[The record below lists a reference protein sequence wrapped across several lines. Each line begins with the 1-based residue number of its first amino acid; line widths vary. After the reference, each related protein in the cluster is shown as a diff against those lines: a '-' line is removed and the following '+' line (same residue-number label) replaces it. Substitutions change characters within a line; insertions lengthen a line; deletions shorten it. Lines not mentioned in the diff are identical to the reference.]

1 MSVKEKQFFK
11 QKLAIRVT
19 SSALVL
25 GALLA
30 IPLQAEAYYR
40 IGRIWT
46 STVGQKYPTVLAG
59 NFNTSMIQVS
69 SSMNQKWGSLPNS
82 TLKTGPV
89 LVTSSSSTYQNSAF
103 TMVFGDN
110 WDLYMDTAPGITLTC
125 AGCNWAHVSLSTKYI
140 WSNRF
145 EKATYLS
152 GFWGYVD
159 SSTVILHELGHS
171 YGLDHPDA
179 DPNSEFTYE
188 EISSVMY
195 PTTSIKRIVTPDDA
209 SGIAS
214 MY

>member
-1 MSVKEKQFFK
+1 MSVKEKKLFK

-46 STVGQKYPTVLAG
+46 STAGQKYPTVWSS
-59 NFNTSMIQVS
+59 NFNSSMIQVS
-69 SSMNQKWGSLPNS
+69 NAMNQKWGSLPNS
-82 TLKTGPV
+82 TLRTGP
-89 LVTSSSSTYQNSAF
+89 LFVTSSISAYENGGF
-103 TMVFGDN
+103 TMSFGDN
-110 WDLYMDTAPGITLTC
+110 WAMYSNPSPGITFTC
-125 AGCNWAHVSLSTKYI
+125 ASCNRAHVSLSTKYI

-145 EKATYLS
+145 AAATELS
-152 GFWGYVD
+152 GYWGYVD
-159 SSTVILHELGHS
+159 CSTVILHELGHS

-179 DPNSEFTYE
+179 DPNSELTYE